1 MTKGWDRIWRWAAL
15 VAVPVVGA
23 ALAQSTTQLR
33 LMIVVGAGVTWL
45 LLRSTERNRW
55 SAEAARAEIA
65 SQARFAA
72 FVQRSSDVVT
82 VVDDH
87 NIIRYQ
93 SPAVTRVFGY
103 SPTEHLGVDLRE
115 LLHPEDRRRVFG
127 LILAAQ
133 QEGRESEL
141 VECRVRHA
149 DGSWRH
155 AETAVS
161 SMLHDPDVRGVILNT
176 RDISERKALEE
187 ALAHQAFHDSLTKL
201 ANRALLKDRIDHALA
216 RAARRGRELAVMLLD
231 LDGFK
236 AVNDSLG
243 HDAGDELLVA
253 VAGRLLECVR
263 PTDTAARLGG
273 DEFAVLIEDLASPG
287 DYTVVAGRVL
297 ESLQAPF
304 HVKGKDIFVRGSIGI
319 AMCGDGENTADALLR
334 NADVAMY
341 MAKAEGKNRFE
352 LFNPSMHSA
361 MLERLD
367 IEADLRRA
375 VERREFVLHYQP
387 TVVLQTG
394 RIAGVEALVRWD
406 HPERGLVPPIEFIS
420 IAEETGLIVPLGEW
434 VLREACAQT
443 RRWHLEHPKEPPL
456 KVSVNLSARQ
466 LQQEGLVRMVQDVLA
481 ETGLDPSTL
490 TLEITESAVM
500 NDHVTTI
507 VRLNQLKALG
517 VRIAVDDFGTGYS
530 SLSYL
535 RRFPIDV
542 LKIDRTFVDGVAD
555 GPQKRAL
562 LRTIVDLGRT
572 LNLETV
578 AEGIELPEELQQLRS
593 LDCELGQGYYFARP
607 LDADGVEELL
617 ARGELSPTPVVIELE
632 GGATEVW

>member
-15 VAVPVVGA
+15 VAVPMVGA
-23 ALAQSTTQLR
+23 AVARSTTQLR
-33 LMIVVGAGVTWL
+33 VMIVVGAGVTWL
-45 LLRSTERNRW
+45 LLRATERNRW
-55 SAEAARAEIA
+55 SAEVARAEIA

-93 SPAVTRVFGY
+93 SPAVARVFGY
-103 SPTEHLGVDLRE
+103 SPTENLGVDLRE

-133 QEGRESEL
+133 EQGRDTEL
-141 VECRVRHA
+141 VECRVRHV

-161 SMLHDPDVRGVILNT
+161 SLLNDPDVRGVILNT

-216 RAARRGRELAVMLLD
+216 RAARRGRPLAVMLLD

-253 VAGRLLECVR
+253 VAGRLMECVR

-287 DYTVVAGRVL
+287 DYAVVATRVL
-297 ESLQAPF
+297 ESLQPAF
-304 HVKGKDIFVRGSIGI
+304 HIHGKDIFVRGSIGI
-319 AMCGDGENTADALLR
+319 AMCGGGENTADELLR

-375 VERREFVLHYQP
+375 VERQEFVLHYQP

-394 RIAGVEALVRWD
+394 RIAGVEALVRWN
-406 HPERGLVPPIEFIS
+406 HPERGLVPPLEFIG
-420 IAEETGLIVPLGEW
+420 IAEDTGLIVAIGEW
-434 VLREACAQT
+434 VLREACRQT
-443 RRWHLEHPKEPPL
+443 RQWHLEHSTEPPL
-456 KVSVNLSARQ
+456 RISVNLSARQ
-466 LQQEGLVRMVQDVLA
+466 LQQDGLVRMVEDVLA
-481 ETGLDPSTL
+481 DTGLDPSTL

-542 LKIDRTFVDGVAD
+542 LKIDRSFVDGVAD

-578 AEGIELPEELQQLRS
+578 AEGIEQPEELQQLRS

-607 LDADGVEELL
+607 LDAESVEELL
-617 ARGELSPTPVVIELE
+617 TRGELSPTSVVIELE
-632 GGATEVW
+632 GGTTEVW